1 MTPQNAITGTVITS
15 AELTVGQTKGFVA
28 MPKADDGTDAVNTG
42 DATDVSADTTVAV
55 ISNNTGDGL
64 TFNVTGMAPG
74 TVAITVTGHTSTG
87 AAFSST
93 LTVTVTPAAGVKEP
107 THFDFVEVTPI

>member
-1 MTPQNAITGTVITS
+1 MFPPNAVTGIVITS

-28 MPKADDGTDAVNTG
+28 IPKATDGTDAVNTG
-42 DATDVSADTTVAV
+42 DAADASADQSIAALT
-55 ISNNTGDGL
+55 NHTGDGL

-87 AAFSST
+87 NEFVST
-93 LTVTVTPAAGVKEP
+93 LTVTVTAPVVNEP
-107 THFDFVEVTPI
+107 NHFDFVEVPPM